1 MFGFSFA
8 QLAKQLFIWFDRAT
22 GLDFGALV
30 LQSFVQHIPFNSL
43 QMNMTTL
50 PVLFLQKKLFQSK
63 FFFVGLPKEDI
74 FFWTLS
80 KSCISI
86 ISTHYNYKFP
96 FRPSEGS

>member
-8 QLAKQLFIWFDRAT
+8 QLTKQLFIWFERAT

-50 PVLFLQKKLFQSK
+50 PVLFST
-63 FFFVGLPKEDI
+63 KE
-74 FFWTLS
+74 
-80 KSCISI
+80 I
-86 ISTHYNYKFP
+86 ISK
-96 FRPSEGS
+96 